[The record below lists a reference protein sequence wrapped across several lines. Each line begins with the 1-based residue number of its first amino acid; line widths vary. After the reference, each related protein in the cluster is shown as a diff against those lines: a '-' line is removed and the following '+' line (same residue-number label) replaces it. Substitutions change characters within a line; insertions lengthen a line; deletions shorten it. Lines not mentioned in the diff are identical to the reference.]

1 MRDGRLERFCST
13 LCPGMRKLPGHFYV
27 VRMRLLLEPG
37 QKEQKPARFLCLREP
52 KKAGQRNLRVALG
65 AARPQCGRAAP
76 GRAPTCA
83 DRRREWKPP
92 AAGTN
97 PMTSCPS
104 KRDPLVAP
112 LLSSSVE
119 ELKRF
124 GSLLATPPP
133 SVPRRGNLLLSCQR
147 DKRSKTASDFFV
159 LRTQRNRNPRKVTH
173 PVSWAGSGNARY
185 LPKSSAQSRR
195 CTPAQG
201 FAACLRTQPRRV
213 SQPGFGVQLRFYLS
227 SLHYSTPRLG
237 GAGTGKTPLCGDFRC
252 RDLRLRQARR
262 KL

>member
-1 MRDGRLERFCST
+1 M
-13 LCPGMRKLPGHFYV
+13 PGHFCV

-83 DRRREWKPP
+83 DRRRERKPP

-119 ELKRF
+119 GLKRF
-124 GSLLATPPP
+124 GSLLATPPLP
-133 SVPRRGNLLLSCQR
+133 SPAGETSFYPASAIKGANRVRFLCLEDTKKPEPKKSHSPR
-147 DKRSKTASDFFV
+147 F
-159 LRTQRNRNPRKVTH
+159 
-173 PVSWAGSGNARY
+173 
-185 LPKSSAQSRR
+185 
-195 CTPAQG
+195 
-201 FAACLRTQPRRV
+201 
-213 SQPGFGVQLRFYLS
+213 
-227 SLHYSTPRLG
+227 LG
-237 GAGTGKTPLCGDFRC
+237 R
-252 RDLRLRQARR
+252 
-262 KL
+262 

>member
-1 MRDGRLERFCST
+1 MSAHLSRQVTGSDRYGLRGHRVGS
-13 LCPGMRKLPGHFYV
+13 GMPDDSLRSHARWSLRAVLLDIMPRQLAKLPGHFRV

-37 QKEQKPARFLCLREP
+37 QKEQKPARFLCLPEP

-83 DRRREWKPP
+83 DRRRERKPP

-119 ELKRF
+119 GLKRF
-124 GSLLATPPP
+124 GSLLATPFRPP
-133 SVPRRGNLLLSCQR
+133 QGRPPFIL
-147 DKRSKTASDFFV
+147 
-159 LRTQRNRNPRKVTH
+159 P
-173 PVSWAGSGNARY
+173 AR
-185 LPKSSAQSRR
+185 
-195 CTPAQG
+195 
-201 FAACLRTQPRRV
+201 
-213 SQPGFGVQLRFYLS
+213 
-227 SLHYSTPRLG
+227 
-237 GAGTGKTPLCGDFRC
+237 
-252 RDLRLRQARR
+252 
-262 KL
+262 